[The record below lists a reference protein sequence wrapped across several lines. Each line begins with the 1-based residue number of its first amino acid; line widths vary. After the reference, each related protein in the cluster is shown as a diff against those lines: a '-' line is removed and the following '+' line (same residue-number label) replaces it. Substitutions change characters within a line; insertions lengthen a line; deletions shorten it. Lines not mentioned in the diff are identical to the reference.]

1 LDHSYRE
8 TRARSKGSALMFTV
22 SQLPPDQKYV
32 IIGLITIGFAF
43 HEVAWM
49 GGFSFAF
56 MDMAPDYVGIIQGIN
71 NTIGLMPGFII
82 PVVISNLTPEVFV
95 FIYLII
101 ICFMV
106 LL

>member
-1 LDHSYRE
+1 M
-8 TRARSKGSALMFTV
+8 MFTV

-56 MDMAPDYVGIIQGIN
+56 MDMAPDYV
-71 NTIGLMPGFII
+71 
-82 PVVISNLTPEVFV
+82 
-95 FIYLII
+95 
-101 ICFMV
+101 
-106 LL
+106 